1 MSKYKTKP
9 FYPVKV
15 ETYPLESRASKVKVE
30 DFARPWS
37 PEEPFRNFVES
48 IPSILGGQDFKDLLR
63 LCIEARGHDKTRIFA
78 LGGHAIKVGLNPILI
93 DLIRGGWISAVALNG
108 AGIIHDFE
116 IALSGKTS
124 EDVES
129 QIQAGDFGMASET
142 GAILNECINSAA
154 VQDVGIGE
162 AVGKRIQESTFE
174 FKELSLTAAA
184 YGLNIPVTVHV
195 GIGTD
200 IIHVHPNVNGEALG
214 KSALRDFYLFCE
226 LVKNLDGGGV
236 YINIGSAVIL
246 PEVFLKAVSF
256 VRNQGERLED
266 FSTAVFD
273 FIHHY
278 RPYHN
283 VVKRPI
289 KGRGRGFYFIGQHEI
304 LIPLFAAALKS
315 LA

>member
-1 MSKYKTKP
+1 MSKYKEKP
-9 FYPVKV
+9 FFPVNL
-15 ETYPLESRASKVKVE
+15 ETYSLESRVSKVKVD
-30 DFARPWS
+30 DFAKPWS
-37 PEEPFRNFVES
+37 PEEPFRNFVKS

-63 LCIEARGHDKTRIFA
+63 LFIEAKSHDKTRIFA
-78 LGGHAIKVGLNPILI
+78 LGGHVIKVGLNPVLI
-93 DLIRGGWISAVALNG
+93 DLMQGEWISAVALNG

-142 GAILNECINSAA
+142 GEILNECINSAA
-154 VQDVGIGE
+154 AQDVGIGE
-162 AVGKRIQESTFE
+162 AVGKRIQESTF
-174 FKELSLTAAA
+174 KYKDLSLTAAA

-200 IIHVHPNVNGEALG
+200 TIHVHPNASGEALG
-214 KSALRDFYLFCE
+214 KSAMRDFYLFCE
-226 LVKNLDGGGV
+226 LVKRLDGGGV

-256 VRNQGERLED
+256 VRNQGIRLED
-266 FSTAVFD
+266 FSAAVFD
-273 FIHHY
+273 FFHHY

-315 LA
+315 LE